1 MSRSSKFKGTGVA
14 IVTPF
19 SANGA
24 IDWNA
29 LERMIHHVTQDN
41 GVDYIV
47 SLGTTG
53 EAITLS
59 TEECKQ
65 IFKFTQKT
73 VNGKV
78 PLVAGLFGSNNT
90 ATGIERFKNYAAELE
105 GFDAVLS
112 SSPAY
117 NKPSQEGIYQHYMKL
132 AEASP
137 LPIIIYNVPS
147 RTGSN
152 VSAKTTIRLAK
163 GNEKFIATKEAS
175 GNLVQCMEIIK
186 HRPDDFLVLS
196 GDDPLTLP
204 LIGAGGD
211 GVISVIANAFPVE
224 FSSMVRHALNGNYSE
239 ARRLNNLTIE
249 VHPWLYVENNPCGI
263 KAALHQLGLIENEV
277 RLPLI
282 PQIGANYENLLL
294 EVNKVLKGV

>member
-1 MSRSSKFKGTGVA
+1 MSRWSKFKGTGVA

-19 SANGA
+19 QKGGA
-24 IDWNA
+24 IDWSA
-29 LERMIHHVTQDN
+29 LERMLHHVTQEN
-41 GVDYIV
+41 GVDYVV

-59 TEECKQ
+59 TTECKEV
-65 IFKFTQKT
+65 FNFTKKT
-73 VNGKV
+73 LDGKV

-90 ATGIERFKNYAAELE
+90 ATGIERFKNYATELD

-117 NKPSQEGIYQHYMKL
+117 NKPSQDGIFQHYMAL

-152 VSAKTTIRLAK
+152 VSAQTTVRLAHAS
-163 GNEKFIATKEAS
+163 EKFIATKEAS
-175 GNLVQCMEIIK
+175 GNLVQCMEIMK
-186 HRPDDFLVLS
+186 YRPADFLVLS

-224 FSSMVRHALNGNYSE
+224 FSQMVRAGLQGNYKE
-239 ARRLNNLTIE
+239 AQRLNNQTIE
-249 VHPWLYVENNPCGI
+249 VHPWLYVENNPCGV

-282 PQIGANYENLLL
+282 PQTGTNYEKLKI
-294 EVNKVLKGV
+294 EVDKVLATK